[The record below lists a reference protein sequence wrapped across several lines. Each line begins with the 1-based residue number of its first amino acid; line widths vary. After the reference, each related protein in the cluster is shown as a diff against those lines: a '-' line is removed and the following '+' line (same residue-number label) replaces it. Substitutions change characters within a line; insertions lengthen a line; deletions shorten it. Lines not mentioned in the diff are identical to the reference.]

1 MWGALKDLTS
11 LVTAIGVIAL
21 GVINITSSSHAKKVG
36 AQAVAAA
43 QNQAIAAE
51 KQAGEMNVIRE
62 EINGHLT
69 AIMHEKWIVIERL
82 AAKDP
87 TPENIAD
94 AQKAKAQY
102 EQRVVTMKA
111 KQASN
116 AKAKAEVDAKQDVP
130 IPK

>member
-1 MWGALKDLTS
+1 MTTKHTTQREPHPMWGALKDLTS

-94 AQKAKAQY
+94 AQKAKAQ
-102 EQRVVTMKA
+102 
-111 KQASN
+111 
-116 AKAKAEVDAKQDVP
+116 
-130 IPK
+130 